1 MSTVMDYT
9 INLLFT
15 LLQIVSNDK
24 IISRIVIM
32 VLIKADLVGKMP
44 KK

>member
-1 MSTVMDYT
+1 MSTVMDYI

-15 LLQIVSNDK
+15 LLQVVANDK

-32 VLIKADLVGKMP
+32 TLIKADLMGQMP